1 MKKGKVFSKRHI
13 VLASMVLCLAAAVWL
28 NMKYS
33 SFDNLKTNSGNY
45 GSGNYLNDDK
55 NLGEAIETGAN
66 TSDFLSSSKI
76 ERDDSRTNLINQLT
90 EKINDASVDESLK
103 KQALSE
109 LSKLADISIKES
121 SVETV
126 LKAKGFNDCLAV
138 ISSDSVSVIVKK
150 DKLLQSETLQI
161 QDAVKSQVDIELE
174 KIKIITVK

>member
-33 SFDNLKTNSGNY
+33 SFDNLKINSGNY

-76 ERDDSRTNLINQLT
+76 ERDLRTNLINQLT

>member
-33 SFDNLKTNSGNY
+33 SFDNLKSDIGNF

-66 TSDFLSSSKI
+66 TDFLSSSKLD
-76 ERDDSRTNLINQLT
+76 RDKKRTELIDDLT
-90 EKINDASVDESLK
+90 KKINDSSLDENLK

-109 LSKLADISIKES
+109 LTKVADNATKES
-121 SVETV
+121 SLETV
-126 LKAKGFNDCLAV
+126 LKAKGFTNCLAI
-138 ISSDSVSVIVKK
+138 ISSESVSIIVKK

-161 QDAVKSQVDIELE
+161 QDAVRSQTDIDLE

>member
-13 VLASMVLCLAAAVWL
+13 VLASMVLMLAAAVWL

-33 SFDNLKTNSGNY
+33 SFDSLKAESGNY

-66 TSDFLSSSKI
+66 TDFLASSKS
-76 ERDDSRTNLINQLT
+76 ERDNKRTELIADLT
-90 EKINDASVDESLK
+90 KKINDSSIDEALK
-103 KQALSE
+103 KQSLSE
-109 LSKLADISIKES
+109 LTAIADNATKEKAI
-121 SVETV
+121 ETV
-126 LKAKGFNDCLAV
+126 LKAKGFSNCLAI
-138 ISSDSVSVIVKK
+138 ISSESVSVIVKK

-161 QDAVKSQVDIELE
+161 QDAVKSQTDVSLE

>member
-76 ERDDSRTNLINQLT
+76 ERDLRTNLINQLT